1 MGDDHT
7 ATPFPKLHLQE
18 YHSLGVWQI
27 KLDGGKTKMD
37 MAELTSYLVLVLAP
51 IMTYFGFSE
60 ATQSA
65 LVGVI
70 TGLIMLYIA
79 IKNEQHPSDV
89 LSKSSEEPE
98 DDGEDMD
105 GQ

>member
-1 MGDDHT
+1 MDT
-7 ATPFPKLHLQE
+7 AET
-18 YHSLGVWQI
+18 
-27 KLDGGKTKMD
+27 
-37 MAELTSYLVLVLAP
+37 TSYLVLILAP
-51 IMTYFGFSE
+51 LMTYFGFSE

-89 LSKSSEEPE
+89 LSKPKEIEEDAE
-98 DDGEDMD
+98 DGC
-105 GQ
+105 